1 MSLKEVMAVFP
12 QNTIFFETLC
22 TCTHQRDIIY
32 LPTHT
37 HSQQIDRFSGFS
49 TGLNLLFLIP
59 NPSMQ
64 KHIIHSCSC
73 KIHLHR
79 YEASIDISTDLLL
92 VLSVV
97 SSNPQQIPRFRWYS
111 VVYLLWSGEGKVFIM
126 IPAHLVSSDRHTWHR
141 DLVTPRHHSI
151 APARV
156 VIIISEQS
164 GPGPGHSPRTPLLP
178 RRDL

>member
-1 MSLKEVMAVFP
+1 MS
-12 QNTIFFETLC
+12 
-22 TCTHQRDIIY
+22 
-32 LPTHT
+32 THT
-37 HSQQIDRFSGFS
+37 QHIDIFSGVS
-49 TGLNLLFLIP
+49 TGLNLIFLIP

-92 VLSVV
+92 VLSDV

-151 APARV
+151 AAAEGCHHHQRTIGTRTRTLTSHRTFTT
-156 VIIISEQS
+156 VISRYIGLYNVHYQKIIMIF
-164 GPGPGHSPRTPLLP
+164 
-178 RRDL
+178 